1 VNPGIWVVYT
11 FLIVAATIIGAYWIL
26 VVAPEN
32 REQVALRK
40 RLRPQRRTKAL
51 AQERLLKEAS
61 RLSDFNLLETAL
73 RRTGGLLTPLET
85 LIDQAGVRA
94 SVSVVLLSCVCI
106 GLATAVV
113 IAIAAQRWWMGVPAG
128 LVVSFVPIFVLRYKR
143 DQRVLQ
149 FEEQFPEAIDLIA
162 RALRAGHAFTTGLS
176 MVADEVEAPVGSEFR
191 LLYERQNFGMPLPE
205 ALREFAQRI
214 PVLDAKFFATAVLTQ
229 RESGGN
235 LAEVLDNLSSVIRE
249 RFRVKRQ
256 VRVISAHGRMTGWVL
271 SLLPPGLAVAFIVVS
286 PGHLD
291 RLLDDPLGVQMVAG
305 ALTLQLIGTF
315 IIRRIVRIEY

>member
-1 VNPGIWVVYT
+1 MDPSTWVIYT
-11 FLIVAATIIGAYWIL
+11 FLIVVAIIFGAYWIL
-26 VVAPEN
+26 VVAPEG
-32 REQVALRK
+32 REHAALRK
-40 RLRPQRRTKAL
+40 RLRPGRRTKAL
-51 AQERLLKEAS
+51 AQERLLKEPS
-61 RLSDFNLLETAL
+61 RPGDITLIETAL
-73 RRTGGLLTPLET
+73 RRTGGLVTPLET
-85 LIDQAGVRA
+85 LIDQAGVRT
-94 SVSVVLLSCVCI
+94 SVSVVLVACACI
-106 GLATAVV
+106 GLGTGIVV
-113 IAIAAQRWWMGVPAG
+113 SLGAQRWWFGIPAG
-128 LVVSFVPIFVLRYKR
+128 AVTMLVPIFFLRYRR
-143 DQRVLQ
+143 DRRVLQ

-176 MVADEVEAPVGSEFR
+176 MVADEVDAPVGHEFR

-256 VRVISAHGRMTGWVL
+256 VRVISAHGRVTGWVL
-271 SLLPPGLAVAFIVVS
+271 SLLPPCLALAFVIVS

-291 RLLDDPLGVQMVAG
+291 RLLSDPLGEQMVAG
-305 ALTLQLIGTF
+305 ALTLQLIGTMF
-315 IIRRIVRIEY
+315 IRRIVRIEY